1 MASTNLSVDFGEVIQ
16 TPTIFPNEQGKIEVT
31 IRNEGNTD
39 FNGPLNLKL
48 YASTDNVL
56 DLKDLNLID
65 DFSTDGDQ
73 SPLLTGTD
81 ELLGTLEQNN
91 ITLAPGESQTLTID
105 FAGSDFRTASVVSPG
120 LYYLFAE
127 VKPGNNITDTDL
139 SDNQASQL
147 ITQGD
152 AVIQWN
158 SILLNAIQASGKVV
172 EPGDDEKVGKGTAPP
187 LAARNQ
193 AIVHRAIY
201 DAVSQAPAASDEAAV
216 VEAAYRTMTSVFL
229 DPDINYS
236 DTPSIDQNIRDSL
249 KELFDSQY
257 ERSLSE
263 IPNGFA
269 KRQGR
274 RIGRRAANNILN
286 ERENDGSATA
296 QVPFTEGNG
305 IGDWKFTFSDGDTT
319 DQIPGLVDE
328 ALLPDWGSVTPFVLE
343 SGNQFRPF
351 TFPQYNSPQYAQ
363 ELNEVKALGAENS
376 SDRNADQTEIAL
388 FWAYDRSD
396 SFKPPGQWN
405 QIAQEVALDK
415 GNTLE
420 ENAELFAVLNT
431 GLADAGIAAWDSK
444 YVYEQIRPITA
455 IQEAD
460 KDNNP
465 NTIADPDWEPLLDTP
480 PFPDYLSG
488 HSVFGGAASAILA
501 RFFGDNTSFEIPSM
515 ELPGVSRSYG
525 SFTQAANENADSRL
539 FGGVHINAANVD
551 GVSVG
556 QEVGNFVFDNF

>member
-16 TPTIFPNEQGKIEVT
+16 TPTIFPEEQGQVEVT
-31 IRNEGNTD
+31 ITNQGNTD
-39 FNGPLNLKL
+39 FNGPLDLKL
-48 YASTDNVL
+48 YASTDKEL
-56 DLKDLNLID
+56 DLNNLNKLDDKSADGNDLLK
-65 DFSTDGDQ
+65 
-73 SPLLTGTD
+73 GTD
-81 ELLGTLEQNN
+81 ELLGTLQQNN

-105 FAGSDFRTASVVSPG
+105 FADSDFRTASVVSPG

-127 VKPGNNITDTDL
+127 VEPGNNITDTDL

-152 AVIQWN
+152 VVIQWN
-158 SILLNAIQASGKVV
+158 SVLLNAIQASGKDGG
-172 EPGDDEKVGKGTAPP
+172 EGTAPP

-201 DAVSQAPAASDEAAV
+201 DAVLQAPAASDEAAV

-319 DQIPGLVDE
+319 DQIPGFVDE

-351 TFPQYNSPQYAQ
+351 TFPQFNSPQYAK
-363 ELNEVKALGAENS
+363 ELNEVKALGEENS

-388 FWAYDRSD
+388 FWAYDRAD

-405 QIAQEVALDK
+405 QIAQTVALNE

-465 NTIADPDWEPLLDTP
+465 NTIADPTWEPLLDTP

-501 RFFGDNTSFEIPSM
+501 RFFGDDTSYEIPSM

-556 QEVGNFVFDNF
+556 QEVGNFVFDNFQI

>member
-56 DLKDLNLID
+56 DLNDLNLID

-91 ITLAPGESQTLTID
+91 ISLAPGESQTLTID
-105 FAGSDFRTASVVSPG
+105 FADSDFRTASVVAPG

-127 VKPGNNITDTDL
+127 VQPGNNITDTDL

-152 AVIQWN
+152 VVIQWN
-158 SILLNAIQASGKVV
+158 SILLNAIQASGKN
-172 EPGDDEKVGKGTAPP
+172 GAGGTPPP

-193 AIVHRAIY
+193 AIVHRAMY
-201 DAVSQAPAASDEAAV
+201 DAVLEAPTASDEVAV
-216 VEAAYRTMTSVFL
+216 VEAAYRTL
-229 DPDINYS
+229 I
-236 DTPSIDQNIRDSL
+236 
-249 KELFDSQY
+249 ELFPEQ
-257 ERSLSE
+257 RSTFREFRNDFLGT

-269 KRQGR
+269 KRRGR
-274 RIGRRAANNILN
+274 RIGREAAANALN

>member
-16 TPTIFPNEQGKIEVT
+16 TPTIFPEEQGQVEVT
-31 IRNEGNTD
+31 ITNQGNTD
-39 FNGPLNLKL
+39 FNGPLDLKL
-48 YASTDNVL
+48 YASTDKEL
-56 DLKDLNLID
+56 DLNNLNKLDDKSADGNDLLK
-65 DFSTDGDQ
+65 
-73 SPLLTGTD
+73 GTD
-81 ELLGTLEQNN
+81 ELLGTLQQNN

-105 FAGSDFRTASVVSPG
+105 FADSDFRTASVVSPG

-127 VKPGNNITDTDL
+127 VEPGNNITDTDL

-152 AVIQWN
+152 VVIQWN
-158 SILLNAIQASGKVV
+158 SVLLNAIQASGKD
-172 EPGDDEKVGKGTAPP
+172 GAGGTPPP

-201 DAVSQAPAASDEAAV
+201 DAVLQAPAASDEVAV
-216 VEAAYRTMTSVFL
+216 VEAAYRTLIDLFPEQTSTFRELRNDFL
-229 DPDINYS
+229 D
-236 DTPSIDQNIRDSL
+236 T
-249 KELFDSQY
+249 
-257 ERSLSE
+257 

-274 RIGRRAANNILN
+274 RIGRRAAANALN

-296 QVPFTEGNG
+296 QVPFTPGNG

-319 DQIPGLVDE
+319 DQIPGFVDE

-351 TFPQYNSPQYAQ
+351 TFPQFNSPQYAK
-363 ELNEVKALGAENS
+363 ELNEVKALGEENS

-388 FWAYDRSD
+388 FWAYDRAD

-405 QIAQEVALDK
+405 QIAQTVALNE

-465 NTIADPDWEPLLDTP
+465 NTIADPTWEPLLDTP

-501 RFFGDNTSFEIPSM
+501 RFFGDDTSYEIPSM

-556 QEVGNFVFDNF
+556 QEVGNFVFDNFQI